1 MIKGLIEWCCV
12 DYIYPLFAVNI
23 FICYFVVDVDRAL
36 TACAALSS
44 FVPPGSNEM
53 QSMTASE

>member
-23 FICYFVVDVDRAL
+23 FVILLLML
-36 TACAALSS
+36 T
-44 FVPPGSNEM
+44 GR
-53 QSMTASE
+53 